1 MKNLLSLLP
10 WLAFMADSLLDL
22 PLAQIETDA
31 TRLDI
36 CSQEPANYTEA
47 TSTYTLGNKTG
58 ITYTGPADR
67 TGGGRKTSLDAITG
81 GSVTGTNTATHWA
94 ASKPTATTALYCA
107 KSLASSQAVTSGNTF
122 SLAAIEIGIPD
133 AA

>member
-1 MKNLLSLLP
+1 M
-10 WLAFMADSLLDL
+10 AVFMNDSLLDL
-22 PLAQIETDA
+22 LLQYLEDNG

-36 CSQEPANYTEA
+36 CSQIPATYAEA

-67 TGGGRKTSLDAITG
+67 SPNGRKTTVDAISG
-81 GSVTGTNTATHWA
+81 GAVTGTNTATHWA
-94 ASKPTATTALYCA
+94 ITKPTTTTAL
-107 KSLASSQAVTSGNTF
+107 LAAGTLSVPQGVTNGNTF
-122 SLAAIEIGIPD
+122 SLAAFDIGVPD

>member
-1 MKNLLSLLP
+1 MNDRLYDLL
-10 WLAFMADSLLDL
+10 LAGFPGIS
-22 PLAQIETDA
+22 

-47 TSTYTLGNKTG
+47 TSTYTLGNKTA

-67 TGGGRKTSLDAITG
+67 TPNGRKNAVDAIAG
-81 GSVTGTNTATHWA
+81 GNVTGNGSASHWA
-94 ASKPTATTALYCA
+94 ISKPTATTELSAA
-107 KSLASSQAVTSGNTF
+107 KSLAAPQTVTSGNTF
-122 SLAAIEIGIPD
+122 SLASFDIGVPD

>member
-1 MKNLLSLLP
+1 M
-10 WLAFMADSLLDL
+10 AVFMNDSLLDL
-22 PLAQIETDA
+22 LLQYLEDNG

-36 CSQEPANYTEA
+36 CSQIPDTYAEA

-67 TGGGRKTSLDAITG
+67 SPNGRKTTVDAISG
-81 GSVTGTNTATHWA
+81 GAVTGTNTATHWA
-94 ASKPTATTALYCA
+94 ITKPTTTTAL
-107 KSLASSQAVTSGNTF
+107 LAAGTLSVPQGVTNGNTF
-122 SLAAIEIGIPD
+122 SLAAFDIGVPD

>member
-1 MKNLLSLLP
+1 MAYMNDLLYDLL
-10 WLAFMADSLLDL
+10 LAGFST
-22 PLAQIETDA
+22 IA

-36 CSQEPANYTEA
+36 CSQEPATYTEA

-58 ITYTGPADR
+58 ITYQAPADR
-67 TGGGRKTSLDAITG
+67 TPNGRKIAVDAISG

-94 ASKPTATTALYCA
+94 ITKPTATTALYAA
-107 KSLASSQAVTSGNTF
+107 KSLSAPQSVTSGNTF
-122 SLAAIEIGIPD
+122 SLATFDIGVPD